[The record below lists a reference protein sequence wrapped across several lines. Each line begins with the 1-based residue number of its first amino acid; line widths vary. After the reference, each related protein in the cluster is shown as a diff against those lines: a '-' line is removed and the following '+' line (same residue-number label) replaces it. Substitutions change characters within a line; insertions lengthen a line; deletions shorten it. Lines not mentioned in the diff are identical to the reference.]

1 MSAVGIYARHRDERL
16 IERQLEVCNDLIDAR
31 RGLGKVSVFR
41 DHGSA
46 MANHRPGYEAML
58 TALAAGDVDTIVV
71 ADVDRISRRAGDLL
85 ALTDLLSSVGG
96 KLIVGDDGP
105 AELLSDRAFAV
116 VLSFDEARRARRRR
130 AANGA
135 VASTRPAQ
143 ANTRRSN
150 GVLAAA
156 IALFG

>member
-1 MSAVGIYARHRDERL
+1 MSAVCIYARHRDERL
-16 IERQLEVCNDLIDAR
+16 VERQLEVCNDLIDAR
-31 RGLGKVSVFR
+31 RGLGKVSIFR

-46 MANHRPGYEAML
+46 MAHHRPGYEAML
-58 TALAAGDVDTIVV
+58 TALAAGDVDTVVV
-71 ADVDRISRRAGDLL
+71 ADVDRLVQRPADLL
-85 ALTDLLSSVGG
+85 ALTELLSSVGG

-105 AELLSDRAFAV
+105 AELLSERALAA

-130 AANGA
+130 TANG
-135 VASTRPAQ
+135 VAASARPAQ

-156 IALFG
+156 VALFG